1 MEQSAGRCFSTL
13 LDLIKTKVHYAVQ
26 EALVVIKDIS
36 RKYPKKY
43 ENTVA
48 TLCENSDILHEPE
61 VLLAEKLLIAEGRQT
76 Y

>member
-1 MEQSAGRCFSTL
+1 M
-13 LDLIKTKVHYAVQ
+13 
-26 EALVVIKDIS
+26 VIKDIS